1 MPFFLMILN
10 CVAIMVI
17 IAILSAGNPSTACWV
32 LLIMAM
38 QIQVL
43 VGSWAI
49 AIQLIEWILCTKL
62 VKFQA
67 ETPHQDLSAKK
78 YLFQSYEKKRLRKL
92 IAFLITFTVVIV
104 LSPCLFSWN

>member
-1 MPFFLMILN
+1 MPFYLMILN

-17 IAILSAGNPSTACWV
+17 IAILLAGNPSTTCWV
-32 LLIMAM
+32 FLIMTM
-38 QIQVL
+38 QVQVL

-49 AIQLIEWILCTKL
+49 AIQLIEWILCTEL

-78 YLFQSYEKKRLRKL
+78 DLF
-92 IAFLITFTVVIV
+92 
-104 LSPCLFSWN
+104 